1 MLQKDACPSFPDRV
15 AVIGLISH
23 CRTVEQVSLTPL
35 KILNRGVIGLCLCTK
50 CFMALVQKP
59 ERVLLQDASPRDSS
73 TDPEPLPI
81 TVHVDSLIIHRR
93 DDGSF
98 SVGGDAELDDK
109 GNALC
114 TISRLYKV
122 FFVVPSRHGC

>member
-1 MLQKDACPSFPDRV
+1 MAC
-15 AVIGLISH
+15 
-23 CRTVEQVSLTPL
+23 
-35 KILNRGVIGLCLCTK
+35 
-50 CFMALVQKP
+50 MQKP
-59 ERVLLQDASPRDSS
+59 ECVLLQDAGPRDSS
-73 TDPEPLPI
+73 TDSEPLPI

-114 TISRLYKV
+114 CISRVYKV
-122 FFVVPSRHGC
+122 FYVV